1 MATNKRF
8 SRKGSKAAKKD
19 QAGGNVES
27 TREPM
32 TEQILKSALGLLL
45 LIGVAYAI
53 LAATVGRARLLELC
67 FGPAPV
73 QAVDFGNLVLK
84 ETPNQH
90 LVCPPDFCAAEAHA
104 ESPVFNEPVQSL
116 KQKWFALAGRRPRTE
131 LAGSDQQ
138 NERYTFRV
146 RTAVIHF
153 PDDLTVQFIALDDE
167 RSTLAIYSGSNY
179 GYFDFG
185 VNRRRIESWLRELA
199 ASPFG

>member
-1 MATNKRF
+1 M
-8 SRKGSKAAKKD
+8 
-19 QAGGNVES
+19 
-27 TREPM
+27 
-32 TEQILKSALGLLL
+32 KSALGLLL
-45 LIGVAYAI
+45 LIGVMYTI
-53 LAATVGRARLLELC
+53 LAATIGRARLLEIC

-73 QAVDFGNLVLK
+73 QTVDFRNLVLK

-90 LVCPPDFCAAEAHA
+90 LVCPPDFCAAKPHL
-104 ESPVFNEPVQSL
+104 ESPVFNQPVQRL
-116 KQKWFALAGRRPRTE
+116 KRKWFALTERQPRTE
-131 LAGSDQQ
+131 LVHDDPG

-153 PDDLTVQFIALDDE
+153 PDDVTVQFIALDDE

>member
-1 MATNKRF
+1 MF
-8 SRKGSKAAKKD
+8 G
-19 QAGGNVES
+19 
-27 TREPM
+27 
-32 TEQILKSALGLLL
+32 QILKSVFFLLAL
-45 LIGVAYAI
+45 IAVAYTI
-53 LAATVGRARLLELC
+53 LAATIGRARLLELC

-90 LVCPPDFCAAEAHA
+90 LVCPPDFCAAEVHA

-116 KQKWFALAGRRPRTE
+116 KQKWFALAERQPRTE
-131 LAGSDQQ
+131 LVDSDQQ

-153 PDDLTVQFIALDDE
+153 PDDVTVQFIALGDR
-167 RSTLAIYSGSNY
+167 RSTLAIYSRSHY
-179 GYFDFG
+179 GYSDFG

-199 ASPFG
+199 A